1 MPNESAEFWAAVR
14 ALPSRQAQAVALYY
28 LEDLSIQQTATV
40 LGCAEGTV
48 KAHLAKARRA
58 LARRL
63 RVDGGEER

>member
-1 MPNESAEFWAAVR
+1 
-14 ALPSRQAQAVALYY
+14 VALYYY

-63 RVDGGEER
+63 QVDGGEQR

>member
-1 MPNESAEFWAAVR
+1 VR

-28 LEDLSIQQTATV
+28 LEDRSIQQTAAV

-58 LARRL
+58 LAQRL
-63 RVDGGEER
+63 GVDGGEER